1 MLWFLDSQ
9 LNLNGSKI
17 VISEQNLKQLLK
29 DSDVEEMLDPFAI
42 EKTKSSY
49 YILDEEMLLNSPMS
63 ECDKISAI
71 NKIRKY
77 SVTDDNIKI
86 NSSADRILFNYINSI
101 NL

>member
-1 MLWFLDSQ
+1 
-9 LNLNGSKI
+9 
-17 VISEQNLKQLLK
+17 
-29 DSDVEEMLDPFAI
+29 
-42 EKTKSSY
+42 
-49 YILDEEMLLNSPMS
+49 MLLNSPMS